1 MVHDENR
8 VRIRYLLVIKDSSL
22 CALCFCSMVH
32 DNVKLKDCKFSKYQY
47 DHFNEYEKELLKAYL
62 IHQQQTPKDIFDL
75 DIDSY
80 ITNGL
85 YSKWKKHCFQ
95 IQSIT
100 FFFTIEKKWNT
111 PLDVNLDSRVC
122 NSCSDYVL
130 SMILENRMTSN
141 NCSVDIPGKYK
152 LIFK

>member
-100 FFFTIEKKWNT
+100 FF
-111 PLDVNLDSRVC
+111 LQ
-122 NSCSDYVL
+122 
-130 SMILENRMTSN
+130 
-141 NCSVDIPGKYK
+141 
-152 LIFK
+152 